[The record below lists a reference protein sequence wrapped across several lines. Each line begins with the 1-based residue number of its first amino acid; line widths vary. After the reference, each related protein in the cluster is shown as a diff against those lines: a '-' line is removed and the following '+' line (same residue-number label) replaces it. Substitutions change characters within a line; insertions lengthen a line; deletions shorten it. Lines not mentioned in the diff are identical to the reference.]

1 MWSMIKGEFRH
12 IIHNRLLL
20 LSVTVICF
28 IPFLYSIFF
37 LKSVWDPY
45 GSTRNL
51 PVAVVNKDIPVEYQ
65 GQKMDVGKQ
74 TVNELK
80 KNHQLKW
87 EFVSAKEAKYGMS
100 HRKYYA
106 VVTIPKDFSEN
117 ATTVLQKHPK
127 TMKLHYQTNGSLNYI
142 GQVIAQTGMTRLNEK
157 IRAQVTNAYA
167 TVMFKQL
174 HVVGKGMNKAADGAQ
189 QIGTGM
195 VTLSDGVNRYVAGVS
210 QVNNGVQTLRVSVA
224 PLASGAQQLATGSQT
239 LANGIMQ
246 YTGGVSLLGNGVGQL
261 MANSGALNSG
271 ANQLSSGLGTL
282 MANSGALNSGA
293 SQLNAGLGTLDS
305 RSGELQSGA
314 NQLASG
320 SQALANG
327 TNRLASGTSA
337 LANGSKELNAR
348 ITNMIPILQNSMT
361 AMSGDVQQNATALRN
376 SLAPLAGTSSSLN
389 ELASQL
395 GGISSQLG
403 KLQQAAQ
410 SSSTQTTTSSNS
422 NSNIDAAKNA
432 LSGIDTSK
440 LDDASKAKLA
450 EAENAL
456 NGANS
461 SNSTTTTNNGN
472 KELAGQIGKLKGAV
486 DQLQSA
492 VSKSAAM
499 AGQNT
504 QQVMTAAQGLENS
517 LNSLQGNSNAAIS
530 NISGQLTSVTQRLA
544 DGANTVNAGVATLNN
559 GANALATGAQTA
571 QAGIGAYT
579 TGVRSAAAG
588 ANQLASGIGQY
599 TAGVAQAGAGA
610 DQLASGIGQYT
621 AGVGQLGNG
630 IAQLNANSGALNSG
644 AAQLAGALGQLNGQ
658 VPALVAGVN
667 QLAAGTQQLQ
677 DNSPA
682 LISGIAR
689 LNAGASQLA
698 TSLAGGAKQINGI
711 KTSPRTAKMF
721 AEPTALKHTDY
732 SYVPNY
738 GHALA
743 PYVLSLA
750 IYVGALVFNF
760 VYPIRRVAEFGK
772 APIAW
777 WASKVTVGSLVVT
790 AMAITEDAIMMACG
804 LTVIHPVS
812 FFVTTICFGLAS
824 MAIVMFLSML
834 FDNPGRFFAM
844 VLLML
849 QLGGSGGTFPMEI
862 TMKFYNVIHWYLP
875 MTYSILGLR
884 DSISGGLGAHY
895 TMFCNTVLI
904 VIAIVFYALLL
915 VGMIWLQHHHYAG
928 RSELDNNQEL
938 LGPEGDYDGMHL
950 QQRRPNQG
958 DNGEQ

>member
-65 GQKMDVGKQ
+65 GRKMDVGKQ

-239 LANGIMQ
+239 LANSIMQ

-271 ANQLSSGLGTL
+271 ASQLRAGVGRYTAGVSD
-282 MANSGALNSGA
+282 
-293 SQLNAGLGTLDS
+293 LNAGLGKIANNSAKLQAGAKELKDSSGNFESLNEGSQRINTGVQQVAQLSDVLRKSNIMGTLTQAQDLSGQVESLQGSLQDVESTMATMQGIDQGKINSALQGIQQASGQAANGLNSSLNTVKNNSSNTASQAQAIAAAVNSDPKADQATKDKVNAAVGQIVKDQQSNGEALQSAQTSVKGLQQAMLNAQDS
-305 RSGELQSGA
+305 LAPTLQTLQGLQGKLPQLSGDLDKAKSVITQTQTLMSSLNSPENQQLIAEMSNNPKMAEQLQALSEGTQKLANGTAQLAQKTNSINELADGINQYTTAVNAAADGSSQLVANSGTLQSGA
-314 NQLASG
+314 N
-320 SQALANG
+320 
-327 TNRLASGTSA
+327 
-337 LANGSKELNAR
+337 
-348 ITNMIPILQNSMT
+348 
-361 AMSGDVQQNATALRN
+361 
-376 SLAPLAGTSSSLN
+376 
-389 ELASQL
+389 
-395 GGISSQLG
+395 
-403 KLQQAAQ
+403 
-410 SSSTQTTTSSNS
+410 
-422 NSNIDAAKNA
+422 
-432 LSGIDTSK
+432 
-440 LDDASKAKLA
+440 
-450 EAENAL
+450 
-456 NGANS
+456 
-461 SNSTTTTNNGN
+461 
-472 KELAGQIGKLKGAV
+472 
-486 DQLQSA
+486 
-492 VSKSAAM
+492 
-499 AGQNT
+499 
-504 QQVMTAAQGLENS
+504 
-517 LNSLQGNSNAAIS
+517 
-530 NISGQLTSVTQRLA
+530 
-544 DGANTVNAGVATLNN
+544 
-559 GANALATGAQTA
+559 
-571 QAGIGAYT
+571 
-579 TGVRSAAAG
+579 
-588 ANQLASGIGQY
+588 
-599 TAGVAQAGAGA
+599 
-610 DQLASGIGQYT
+610 QLASGIGQYT

-790 AMAITEDAIMMACG
+790 AMAIAEDAIMMACG
-804 LTVIHPVS
+804 LTVIHPVA
-812 FFVTTICFGLAS
+812 FFATTICFGLAS

>member
-1 MWSMIKGEFRH
+1 MSE
-12 IIHNRLLL
+12 
-20 LSVTVICF
+20 
-28 IPFLYSIFF
+28 YSISLLFPQHP
-37 LKSVWDPY
+37 DTPQPPDQAQ
-45 GSTRNL
+45 NL
-51 PVAVVNKDIPVEYQ
+51 QQ
-65 GQKMDVGKQ
+65 GLG
-74 TVNELK
+74 
-80 KNHQLKW
+80 QL
-87 EFVSAKEAKYGMS
+87 
-100 HRKYYA
+100 
-106 VVTIPKDFSEN
+106 
-117 ATTVLQKHPK
+117 
-127 TMKLHYQTNGSLNYI
+127 
-142 GQVIAQTGMTRLNEK
+142 QTG
-157 IRAQVTNAYA
+157 
-167 TVMFKQL
+167 
-174 HVVGKGMNKAADGAQ
+174 
-189 QIGTGM
+189 
-195 VTLSDGVNRYVAGVS
+195 
-210 QVNNGVQTLRVSVA
+210 
-224 PLASGAQQLATGSQT
+224 LAT
-239 LANGIMQ
+239 
-246 YTGGVSLLGNGVGQL
+246 
-261 MANSGALNSG
+261 
-271 ANQLSSGLGTL
+271 
-282 MANSGALNSGA
+282 
-293 SQLNAGLGTLDS
+293 
-305 RSGELQSGA
+305 
-314 NQLASG
+314 
-320 SQALANG
+320 
-327 TNRLASGTSA
+327 
-337 LANGSKELNAR
+337 
-348 ITNMIPILQNSMT
+348 
-361 AMSGDVQQNATALRN
+361 
-376 SLAPLAGTSSSLN
+376 
-389 ELASQL
+389 
-395 GGISSQLG
+395 
-403 KLQQAAQ
+403 
-410 SSSTQTTTSSNS
+410 
-422 NSNIDAAKNA
+422 AKNA
-432 LSGIDTSK
+432 LAGVQSSAASLQQASGALSGAAGAGDKFKGIATNDGQIAGLAQQILSDDKASDQSK
-440 LDDASKAKLA
+440 KAAQQIVQNASANVAAIQGLSGTLGQLNNLQGSLSGMQQQLGQLSQMSAVLDNADGTIRQANSLLA
-450 EAENAL
+450 TL
-456 NGANS
+456 NGYKG
-461 SNSTTTTNNGN
+461 T
-472 KELAGQIGKLKGAV
+472 LAAMPGAV
-486 DQLQSA
+486 DQLKQATSRISSGA
-492 VSKSAAM
+492 STLNSGVNQYTNGVDSAA
-499 AGQNT
+499 AGAGT
-504 QQVMTAAQGLENS
+504 
-517 LNSLQGNSNAAIS
+517 LNSGI
-530 NISGQLTSVTQRLA
+530 GQYT
-544 DGANTVNAGVATLNN
+544 AGVA
-559 GANALATGAQTA
+559 
-571 QAGIGAYT
+571 QAG
-579 TGVRSAAAG
+579 AG

-610 DQLASGIGQYT
+610 GQLASGIGQYT

-658 VPALVAGVN
+658 VPALIAGVN

-790 AMAITEDAIMMACG
+790 AMAIAEDAIMMACG
-804 LTVIHPVS
+804 LTVIHPVA

-950 QQRRPNQG
+950 QERRPNQG